1 MPVIAARSRR
11 QLRAS
16 VLYNCGAIFE
26 GTASATGTTG
36 TIVDNKLSV
45 GAADDFRGYYIWFTS
60 GASNVNLIRRVTASS
75 ITTGVTTLTFLP
87 VVTDAAAANDTYQLI
102 GKAGLEL
109 HPDIV
114 NEYINQAII
123 EVTGLAFAS
132 IESLALH
139 GDGRQ
144 HRFDVPSTLT
154 AISGVYTR
162 RSVQSTVINDA
173 ATE

>member
-1 MPVIAARSRR
+1 MPVIAARTRR

-16 VLYNCGAIFE
+16 VLYNAGAIFE

-45 GAADDFRGYYIWFTS
+45 GATDDYRGYYIWFTS
-60 GASNVNLIRRVTASS
+60 GTNNVNLIRRVTASS

-87 VVTDAAAANDTYQLI
+87 VVTDATAANDTYQLI

-114 NEYINQAII
+114 NEYINQAIL
-123 EVTGLAFAS
+123 EVTGLAFVPV
-132 IESLALH
+132 ESLALH
-139 GDGRQ
+139 GD
-144 HRFDVPSTLT
+144 
-154 AISGVYTR
+154 
-162 RSVQSTVINDA
+162 
-173 ATE
+173 